1 MHQRPIQKA
10 LRHGRV
16 QEAQQLLLLSGTN
29 DAVHEPLCVYGV
41 KVTPLLLAAQRGW
54 FCMAKLLLEHGADG
68 VPALFFAVL
77 HGRTEMVKVLLKH
90 GADITATDGEGHTAL
105 HCAVQLHAVE
115 CDYEDNR
122 EPQTTTSNLD
132 RFPRIIN
139 GSTRLAGLIAAI
151 LEHGCVYS
159 NYTILTTKT
168 EFGETPEDIASVE
181 DGVQEM
187 LSSALM
193 HAEAIRGPVVEA
205 FVMGQHERLGMVSLV
220 RTLPIEIAR
229 KILCYM

>member
-1 MHQRPIQKA
+1 A

-105 HCAVQLHAVE
+105 HSARDDHKNVIDLMTCMNIDKTDICNRTCLHFAV
-115 CDYEDNR
+115 R
-122 EPQTTTSNLD
+122 
-132 RFPRIIN
+132 R
-139 GSTRLAGLIAAI
+139 G
-151 LEHGCVYS
+151 
-159 NYTILTTKT
+159 
-168 EFGETPEDIASVE
+168 
-181 DGVQEM
+181 
-187 LSSALM
+187 
-193 HAEAIRGPVVEA
+193 AIRVVKELLMNNA
-205 FVMGQHERLGMVSLV
+205 NTS
-220 RTLPIEIAR
+220 IADSFG
-229 KILCYM
+229 KT